1 MMKEYYFITVFRDVD
16 DRWGIKGARCWGF
29 YTDLDKA
36 KYIVENN
43 ITDLWET
50 IYNYAVIETYNEG
63 ISGYADERIFY
74 QYDIEKE
81 KYIQIPELKEV
92 KPFVSFSIG

>member
-1 MMKEYYFITVFRDVD
+1 MMKEYYFITVFKDVD

-29 YTDLDKA
+29 YTDLNKA
-36 KYIVENN
+36 KYVVENN

-50 IYNYAVIETYNEG
+50 IYNYTVIETYNEG

-74 QYDIEKE
+74 QYDIDKE
-81 KYIQIPELKEV
+81 KYIQIPEPKEV
-92 KPFVSFSIG
+92 KHFVSFSIG